1 MAEEARDG
9 RDLVVRDKESKKAD
23 TDQKVDDVGSNCDL
37 LEDEE
42 EAIRCKVK
50 ACFRDSSLCY

>member
-1 MAEEARDG
+1 M
-9 RDLVVRDKESKKAD
+9 VRDKESKKAD
-23 TDQKVDDVGSNCDL
+23 TDQKVDDVGNNCDL

>member
-1 MAEEARDG
+1 M
-9 RDLVVRDKESKKAD
+9 VRDKESKKAD
-23 TDQKVDDVGSNCDL
+23 TDQRVDDVGSNCDQ